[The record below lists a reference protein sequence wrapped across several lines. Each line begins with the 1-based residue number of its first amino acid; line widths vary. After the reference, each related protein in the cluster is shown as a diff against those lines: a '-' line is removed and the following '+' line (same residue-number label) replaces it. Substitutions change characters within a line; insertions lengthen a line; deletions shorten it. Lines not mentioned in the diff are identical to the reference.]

1 MVALSRYDNGAE
13 FFDPES
19 DASFTAQELVYS
31 GQRFLLVTE
40 TGDEDGGQH
49 LFEVEENSL
58 AHVASDTIID
68 LETLFSPTISSFA
81 DRFNRNLSCQVSSKD
96 DHELAHDMAKSL
108 VGNYSS
114 KSGPDGGNLACV
126 WAVRRILKK
135 ALGRVVHKSDLT
147 TTFENE
153 LDDCFPDDLPES
165 DILPGGIVIS
175 PTTWKKVGSKIVR
188 VGTGHVGILGEGSG
202 ESRLIYSNSSSKANW
217 AQNFTVGSWYARYR
231 DKKGLSVHFYPIPFY
246 SLLSS

>member
-1 MVALSRYDNGAE
+1 
-13 FFDPES
+13 
-19 DASFTAQELVYS
+19 
-31 GQRFLLVTE
+31 
-40 TGDEDGGQH
+40 
-49 LFEVEENSL
+49 
-58 AHVASDTIID
+58 
-68 LETLFSPTISSFA
+68 
-81 DRFNRNLSCQVSSKD
+81 
-96 DHELAHDMAKSL
+96 MAKSL

-153 LDDCFPDDLPES
+153 LDDCFSDDLPES

-175 PTTWKKVGSKIVR
+175 PTTWKKVGNKTVR

-202 ESRLIYSNSSSKANW
+202 DSRLIYSNSSSNANW
-217 AQNFTVGSWYARYR
+217 AQNFTVASWYARYR